1 MILADFGR
9 AIAGEAPPRPIE
21 TGSKPLRRAVL
32 GLLPQVQAVQAF
44 GCCWLRWHCPKPPLY
59 RLDTLYGKAP
69 KVRRFGRRKTVGN
82 GESHGAKSVNPSSP
96 RISLLWDGAD
106 EKSHS

>member
-44 GCCWLRWHCPKPPLY
+44 GCCWLRREVSLFELGE
-59 RLDTLYGKAP
+59 RLFIVASNSHI
-69 KVRRFGRRKTVGN
+69 KTVF
-82 GESHGAKSVNPSSP
+82 
-96 RISLLWDGAD
+96 L
-106 EKSHS
+106 